1 MHGHFPMFRSED
13 LDIPRLL
20 IVYSSLLYGQGIRV
34 DGIDEMTLQD
44 TISNF
49 RNIIQLFEVVK

>member
-1 MHGHFPMFRSED
+1 MFESEN

-20 IVYSSLLYGQGIRV
+20 IVYSSLLYGHGIRV
-34 DGIDEMTLQD
+34 DGTDEMALQD

-49 RNIIQLFEVVK
+49 RNIIQLFEVIK